1 MAGILIALLVLG
13 VIGVIFFLVFM
24 GMYNGLVRARNKVKE
39 SWAQI
44 DVQLKRRYDLI
55 PNLVE
60 TCKGYMKH
68 EQQVLEN
75 IAKAR
80 AGLISGNPREAAAAD
95 AQVSMGL
102 RGLFAVAENYPDL
115 KANTNFNKLHDELTE
130 TENAVSYS
138 RQGYN
143 ASVLQYNN
151 KTEMIP
157 TNIIAAMFN
166 FKPAEFFEV
175 EDEAERK
182 AVKVQ
187 F

>member
-1 MAGILIALLVLG
+1 MPALLITLGVLG
-13 VIGVIFFLVFM
+13 ALGIIFFLVFM
-24 GMYNGLVRARNKVKE
+24 GMYNGLVRTRNKVKE
-39 SWAQI
+39 AWAQI

-60 TCKGYMKH
+60 TVKGYMKH
-68 EQQVLEN
+68 EKEVLEN
-75 IAKAR
+75 IARAR

-95 AQVSMGL
+95 AQLSAGL
-102 RGLFAVAENYPDL
+102 RGLFAVAENYPEL

-130 TENAVSYS
+130 TENAISYA

-143 ASVLQYNN
+143 AAVLQYNN
-151 KTEMIP
+151 KTEMVP

-175 EDEAERK
+175 EDESVRE
-182 AVKVQ
+182 AVKVR